1 MLPIRKLCSLIAS
14 GVVAAGVLTA
24 SLAIGMMPAAAEAPA
39 TIDLAAYHGKVVY
52 LDFWASWCGPC
63 KLSFPYMRGLRARY
77 QKRDLEI
84 VTVNLDR
91 NPALAATFLGQVGG
105 GLPVVYDH
113 EGALAR
119 RFSVKDMPTSVLIDR
134 RGNIRFTHRGFH
146 PDKTAE
152 YQQHITQLINEH

>member
-1 MLPIRKLCSLIAS
+1 MLPIRKLRTLVAGGLIA
-14 GVVAAGVLTA
+14 AAVFPA
-24 SLAIGMMPAAAEAPA
+24 SLAMGVTPAAAETPA
-39 TIDLAAYHGKVVY
+39 TIDLAAYRGKVVY

-63 KLSFPYMRGLRARY
+63 KLSFPYMRSLRARY
-77 QKRDLEI
+77 LNRDLEI

-91 NPALAATFLGQVGG
+91 NPALAAAFLSQVGG
-105 GLPVVYDH
+105 GLPVVYDR

-146 PDKTAE
+146 PDRTAE
-152 YQQHITQLINEH
+152 YQQHVTQLINEH